1 MIINIYTE
9 ITELCK
15 TSKIKNIKPAPTD
28 NATIIIILKEYVA
41 SGLPYRIISVLTTNC
56 MLENV

>member
-9 ITELCK
+9 ITEVCK
-15 TSKIKNIKPAPTD
+15 TSKIKNIKPPPTD

-41 SGLPYRIISVLTTNC
+41 SG
-56 MLENV
+56 